1 MSLISVITN
10 KSLSSLILVLR
21 GKEMQTYVQTSETC
35 FPAKTSSAL
44 PPHHV
49 VTMVTHLNIS
59 VSSPLNSAM
68 MTGKPTQAGT
78 RYSRAGWTQTP
89 EFKQS
94 NQHLTAF

>member
-10 KSLSSLILVLR
+10 KSLSLLILV
-21 GKEMQTYVQTSETC
+21 QTYVQTSETC

-44 PPHHV
+44 LPHRGWSPWL
-49 VTMVTHLNIS
+49 VTVVTHLNIS

-78 RYSRAGWTQTP
+78 RYSRAGWTHR
-89 EFKQS
+89 FNS
-94 NQHLTAF
+94 F